1 MSNRLRVALAAYGM
15 SGRLFHAPFIQANP
29 DFELTTILER
39 SRTDSKEQ
47 FPTARIVRDYD
58 DILQDASIDIVV
70 VNTPNPMHYTM
81 TEAALLAGKH
91 VIVEKPFT
99 PTVAEGEALV
109 MLAQQ
114 QGLMLSV
121 YHNRRFA
128 SGYRTARQLLAESGV
143 GELRSFTMTLERYR
157 PQLGPKK
164 WKEEHNPA
172 AGLFYDMGIHLLDES
187 LLLFGLPQSLTA
199 DLRIQ
204 RQASQVNDYFDVRL
218 DYPGFHVNLKG
229 SLLAR
234 EPAPAYVI
242 HGEKGTYI
250 KQQQDVQE
258 PRLLAGVT
266 PSAPGW
272 AEESESEWGL
282 LHNDEGRQKYPTVT
296 GDYQDFYRNVH
307 AHLCVN
313 EQLLTPP
320 QQALLALRMLELALL
335 SSQQQ
340 RTLPVHFSER

>member
-1 MSNRLRVALAAYGM
+1 
-15 SGRLFHAPFIQANP
+15 
-29 DFELTTILER
+29 
-39 SRTDSKEQ
+39 
-47 FPTARIVRDYD
+47 
-58 DILQDASIDIVV
+58 
-70 VNTPNPMHYTM
+70 
-81 TEAALLAGKH
+81 
-91 VIVEKPFT
+91 
-99 PTVAEGEALV
+99 
-109 MLAQQ
+109 
-114 QGLMLSV
+114 
-121 YHNRRFA
+121 
-128 SGYRTARQLLAESGV
+128 
-143 GELRSFTMTLERYR
+143 
-157 PQLGPKK
+157 
-164 WKEEHNPA
+164 
-172 AGLFYDMGIHLLDES
+172 LLDES

-199 DLRIQ
+199 DLRVQ

-242 HGEKGTYI
+242 HGAKGTYI

-258 PRLLAGVT
+258 PRVLAGVT

-320 QQALLALRMLELALL
+320 QQALLAL
-335 SSQQQ
+335 
-340 RTLPVHFSER
+340 